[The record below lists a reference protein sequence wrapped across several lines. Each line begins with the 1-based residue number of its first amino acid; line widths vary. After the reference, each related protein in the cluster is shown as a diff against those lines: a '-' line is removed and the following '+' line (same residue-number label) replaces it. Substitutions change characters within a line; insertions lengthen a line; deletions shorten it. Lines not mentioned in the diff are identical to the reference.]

1 MQISKHMKT
10 VGIIGGFGPE
20 TTAAF
25 QLEIV
30 DLCAAQKQRTRP
42 PILMWNTPIPIQIED
57 DLILKGESMDKFLP
71 FLISGAKM
79 LEKAGSDFLV
89 FPCNTL
95 HIFIN
100 EIRNAVS
107 IPVLSIID
115 EMAMSLGKNGVDR
128 IGLIG
133 TSLTIKSNMHTDK
146 LHTFGINTVLPSKN
160 DQVRIDRAIHN
171 ILNQK
176 NTMETKKD
184 LERIA
189 NTFKKQGINHILLAC
204 TDLQLLFPN
213 IPGLIIHDTME
224 VFAQATVREIIGDS
238 ATIVIK

>member
-1 MQISKHMKT
+1 MKT

-30 DLCAAQKQRTRP
+30 DLCAAQNQRERP
-42 PILMWNTPIPIQIED
+42 PILMWNTPIPLKIED
-57 DLILKGESMDKFLP
+57 DLILKGESADKFLP

-107 IPVLSIID
+107 IPVLSIVD
-115 EMAMSLGKNGVDR
+115 EIAISLKKNGVDK
-128 IGLIG
+128 IGLMG
-133 TSLTIKSNMHTDK
+133 TKTTIQSNMHTNK
-146 LHTFGINTVLPSKN
+146 LRTFGIDTVLPVKN
-160 DQVRIDRAIHN
+160 DQVHIDKVIHN

-176 NTMETKKD
+176 DMWQTKKA
-184 LERIA
+184 LGKIVHNLKNR
-189 NTFKKQGINHILLAC
+189 GVHHILLAC
-204 TDLQLLFPN
+204 TDLQLWFPKRT
-213 IPGLIIHDTME
+213 GLIIHDTMH
-224 VFAQATVREIIGDS
+224 VLAQATVREIIGDNQ
-238 ATIVIK
+238 

>member
-1 MQISKHMKT
+1 MKT

-30 DLCAAQKQRTRP
+30 ALCAAQKQQERP
-42 PILMWNTPIPIQIED
+42 PILMWNTPIPLQIED

-79 LEKAGSDFLV
+79 LEKADSDFLV

-107 IPVLSIID
+107 IPVLNIVD
-115 EMAMSLGKNGVDR
+115 EMAISLKKNNIDR

-133 TSLTIKSNMHTDK
+133 TKITIKSNMHTNK
-146 LHTFGINTVLPSKN
+146 LRTLGVETVLPSKK
-160 DQVRIDRAIHN
+160 DQIHIDRIIHN

-176 NTMETKKD
+176 DTIKNKKD

-189 NTFKKQGINHILLAC
+189 NTFKIRGIHHIILAC

-213 IPGLIIHDTME
+213 IPDLIVHDTMK
-224 VFAQATVREIIGDS
+224 VLAQATVREIIGGNQCRL
-238 ATIVIK
+238 

>member
-1 MQISKHMKT
+1 MKT

-30 DLCAAQKQRTRP
+30 DLCAAQKQQERP
-42 PILMWNTPIPIQIED
+42 PILMWNTPIPLQIED
-57 DLILKGESMDKFLP
+57 DLILKGESVDKFLP

-79 LEKAGSDFLV
+79 LEKAGSNFLV

-95 HIFIN
+95 HVFIN

-107 IPVLSIID
+107 IPVLSIVD
-115 EMAMSLGKNGVDR
+115 EMAMSLEKNGVNK

-133 TSLTIKSNMHTDK
+133 TNITTQSNMHTNK
-146 LHTFGINTVLPSKN
+146 LRTFGIETVLLSKE
-160 DQVRIDRAIHN
+160 DQVHIDRVIHN

-176 NTMETKKD
+176 DMLKTKKD

-189 NTFKKQGINHILLAC
+189 NTFKIRGVHHILLAC

-213 IPGLIIHDTME
+213 IPGLIVHDTMK
-224 VFAQATVREIIGDS
+224 VLAQATVREIIGN
-238 ATIVIK
+238 KQ